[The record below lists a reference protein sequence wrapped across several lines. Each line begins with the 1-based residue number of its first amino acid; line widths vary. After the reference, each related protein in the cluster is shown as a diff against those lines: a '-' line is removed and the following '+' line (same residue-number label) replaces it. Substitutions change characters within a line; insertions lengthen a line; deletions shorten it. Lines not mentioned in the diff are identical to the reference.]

1 MYLPSLIEI
10 GYCRFV
16 TFTILY
22 YSCYLRKCIPFYVI
36 SCSSCYVPKGASRKQ
51 VKVPLVE
58 EPQYK
63 DAMVQTEDTVV
74 VFCEVGVQ
82 TVEAHTA
89 VTNDAS
95 IQTDSLLPST
105 AVSEVEVQTE
115 KLSMAESS
123 SQTNDMFDSI
133 APPDLEFE
141 TNQLCAGNNDDKF
154 FPLTKKHKDI
164 FMNAKGSYLFNVD
177 SVCLFT
183 LLICMLE

>member
-1 MYLPSLIEI
+1 MP
-10 GYCRFV
+10 
-16 TFTILY
+16 
-22 YSCYLRKCIPFYVI
+22 RKFR
-36 SCSSCYVPKGASRKQ
+36 CYVPKGASRKQ
-51 VKVPLVE
+51 AKVPLVE

-89 VTNDAS
+89 VKNDAS
-95 IQTDSLLPST
+95 IQTDSLLPSI

-133 APPDLEFE
+133 ASPDLELE

-154 FPLTKKHKDI
+154 FPLTKKHKGI
-164 FMNAKGSYLFNVD
+164 FMNAKGSYLLRVSIYFIN
-177 SVCLFT
+177 
-183 LLICMLE
+183 MHA